1 MSQINTNSSRNPFSH
16 SSYKEAISNSNRSFD
31 MIYDFED
38 SIFNE
43 NDLAY
48 RLLIKSTFKLHT
60 NRKGKKSVIIYDEI
74 EIGDNGDK
82 KTIDDIK
89 NYRSQI
95 TKLNN
100 KYIKFLERL
109 EEIENL
115 ISNEIKNGDKLK
127 IILEFSKDVQNSKN
141 SENEKIDGIEIKC
154 YYKIEDHQ
162 NYGFKLEPSYVDSK
176 ILEGWNKEGI
186 SFFIDDINEN
196 L

>member
-1 MSQINTNSSRNPFSH
+1 MSNRNTNSSNNPFSH
-16 SSYKEAISNSNRSFD
+16 SSYKEAILNSNKSFD

-48 RLLIKSTFKLHT
+48 RLLIKSKFKFHI
-60 NRKGKKSVIIYDEI
+60 NREGQEPIIYDDI
-74 EIGDNGDK
+74 QIGDNGDK
-82 KTIDDIK
+82 KTINDIK

-109 EEIENL
+109 EEMENL

-162 NYGFKLEPSYVDSK
+162 NYGFKLEPSYVDYK

>member
-1 MSQINTNSSRNPFSH
+1 MSNRDTNSSKNPFSH
-16 SSYKEAISNSNRSFD
+16 RSFKEIILNSNRSFD
-31 MIYDFED
+31 IINDFED
-38 SIFNE
+38 LIFNE

-60 NRKGKKSVIIYDEI
+60 NKKGQKSVIIYDEI
-74 EIGDNGDK
+74 VIGDNGDK

-109 EEIENL
+109 KEMENL
-115 ISNEIKNGDKLK
+115 ISNEIQNGDNLK
-127 IILEFSKDVQNSKN
+127 IILEFSKDENNSDN
-141 SENEKIDGIEIKC
+141 SENQKIDGIEIKC
-154 YYKIEDHQ
+154 YYKIEDPQ
-162 NYGFKLEPSYVDSK
+162 SYGFKSEPSFVDYK
-176 ILEGWNKEGI
+176 ILGGWKKEGI
-186 SFFIDDINEN
+186 TLFIDDINEN